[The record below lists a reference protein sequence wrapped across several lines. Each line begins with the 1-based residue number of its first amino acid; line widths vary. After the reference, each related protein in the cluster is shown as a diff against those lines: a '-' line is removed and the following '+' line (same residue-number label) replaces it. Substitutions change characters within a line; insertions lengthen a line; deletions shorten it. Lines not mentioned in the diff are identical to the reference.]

1 MHIYAKVKI
10 NILRTMR
17 CESQTQQLCGLAYNT
32 AHAQLLTFTAM
43 RLTTYSPLSTIEA
56 LRQLLQ
62 PSLTK
67 WLCRCTKNIRYG
79 VDNNICDNIRYFIV
93 ASIFYHV
100 HS

>member
-43 RLTTYSPLSTIEA
+43 RLTTYSTLSTIEA

-62 PSLTK
+62 SYKMALSLHEK
-67 WLCRCTKNIRYG
+67 HKIWSR
-79 VDNNICDNIRYFIV
+79 
-93 ASIFYHV
+93 
-100 HS
+100 